1 MMKKDKNKTDS
12 VNNKNVDEK
21 SDVFET
27 MTAEEMQAVIRE
39 LRVKQIELGRQND
52 ELLELQKD
60 SDKKSIKID
69 KSTGTN
75 NENLNHIV
83 VFTLDEP
90 RYALPLSTVERV
102 VRAMEFTTLPNS
114 PEVILGVINAQGVV
128 IPVINIRPLLKLP
141 AREIDCD
148 DRFIIVRTSKRL
160 VALLV
165 DDVVG
170 TREIVDGMFVSA
182 KKSLPFAENLL
193 GVAKLDNEMV
203 LIYDLENL
211 LTLDEEEN
219 LSVAMKEKS
228 K

>member
-1 MMKKDKNKTDS
+1 MKKDKNKTDS

>member
-1 MMKKDKNKTDS
+1 MKKDKNKTDS

-39 LRVKQIELGRQND
+39 LRVKQIELGRQNN
-52 ELLELQKD
+52 EMLELKKD